1 MTEIALV
8 GNDNILE
15 LDLFKN
21 EAAGTFIN
29 SGATMSVTVVD
40 SAGTEVTGQTWPAT
54 LSYVAA
60 SDGKYRATLEDV
72 AAFVDGS
79 KYTAK
84 ITADGGPGLKGFYEL
99 PLQGQTRVS

>member
-1 MTEIALV
+1 MTQIAFV

-15 LDLFKN
+15 LDALKN
-21 EAAGTFIN
+21 EAAGTFLN
-29 SGATMSVTVVD
+29 SATVTVTVVD
-40 SAGTEVTGQTWPAT
+40 SAGTEVASQTWPAT
-54 LSYVAA
+54 LSYVSS

-84 ITADGGPGLKGFYEL
+84 VSADGGAGLKGYWEL
-99 PLQGQTRVS
+99 PLRAQTRVS